1 MKLQTIGAC
10 AAVLEAKGLLK
21 NRVTEET
28 AKRAVLQLSCYSREV
43 REGTLFLCKELP
55 FTKNISRRRFCGAPL
70 PMSANRNILRAAR
83 YRVCWWDIRS
93 AMAALAEAFYDY
105 PADRLRII
113 GVTGTKERPQR
124 SITYGRFWTPGCPCR
139 EKSRRHC

>member
-43 REGTLFLCKELP
+43 REGTLFLCKGAAFHEKYLSEAGQNIWRDKNQMIRRTTQVVKGLP
-55 FTKNISRRRFCGAPL
+55 C
-70 PMSANRNILRAAR
+70 
-83 YRVCWWDIRS
+83 
-93 AMAALAEAFYDY
+93 
-105 PADRLRII
+105 
-113 GVTGTKERPQR
+113 
-124 SITYGRFWTPGCPCR
+124 
-139 EKSRRHC
+139 

>member
-43 REGTLFLCKELP
+43 REGTLFLCK
-55 FTKNISRRRFCGAPL
+55 GAAFHEKYL
-70 PMSANRNILRAAR
+70 SEAVLRGASAYVSEQEYPAGREIPCLL
-83 YRVCWWDIRS
+83 VQDIRS
-93 AMAALAEAFYDY
+93 CDGGSGGSFL
-105 PADRLRII
+105 
-113 GVTGTKERPQR
+113 
-124 SITYGRFWTPGCPCR
+124 
-139 EKSRRHC
+139 

>member
-43 REGTLFLCKELP
+43 REGTLFLCKGAAFHEKYLGAV
-55 FTKNISRRRFCGAPL
+55 RGRVCGAPL

-83 YRVCWWDIRS
+83 YRVCWSRISVCDGGLWRKLFMIIRPTVS
-93 AMAALAEAFYDY
+93 
-105 PADRLRII
+105 
-113 GVTGTKERPQR
+113 GSSG
-124 SITYGRFWTPGCPCR
+124 
-139 EKSRRHC
+139 